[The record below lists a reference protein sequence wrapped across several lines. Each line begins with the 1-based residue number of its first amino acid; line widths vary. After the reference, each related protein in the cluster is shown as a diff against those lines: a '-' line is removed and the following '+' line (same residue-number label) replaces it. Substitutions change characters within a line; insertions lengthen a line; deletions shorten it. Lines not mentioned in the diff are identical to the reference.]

1 VTLLQGQAVHE
12 VTLRLTLSADTI
24 PAEWDWVTLLDLGGD
39 EDVTVSKW
47 EITNGYRKTDD
58 KVYTQAEVD
67 DIIGPETW
75 PKAIIRSM
83 TRDEPIR
90 SEDVL
95 GEHIWTDLYGYLPV
109 KEFTGAVRVQPQ
121 PELPED
127 MVTVLMADGR
137 TLAVHS
143 IDLYYE
149 D

>member
-1 VTLLQGQAVHE
+1 MTLLQGQAVHE
-12 VTLRLTLSADTI
+12 ITLRLTLSADTI

-39 EDVTVSKW
+39 EGVTVSKW

-58 KVYTQAEVD
+58 IV
-67 DIIGPETW
+67 GPESW

-83 TRDEPIR
+83 TSDEPIR
-90 SEDVL
+90 SEDAL

-121 PELPED
+121 PELHEFADD

-137 TLAVHS
+137 TLAVQS
-143 IDLYYE
+143 VDLYYE

>member
-1 VTLLQGQAVHE
+1 MTLLQGQAVHE

-83 TRDEPIR
+83 PRDEPIR

-121 PELPED
+121 PELPDD
-127 MVTVLMADGR
+127 MVTVLMADGS
-137 TLAVHS
+137 TLAVQ
-143 IDLYYE
+143 
-149 D
+149 